1 MRKSERGFTLIELLI
16 VIAIIAVLAAVV
28 FVALNPAQRF
38 QQARD
43 ARRQS
48 DIENVA
54 AALKMYQL
62 DNDGDYPTGVAALT
76 DALYYTIGTAATG
89 CDAGCTAKTTQAACI
104 DLADLVTGGYLGS
117 VPMDPLDG
125 LATESDYYMV
135 KNANGTLEVGACDP
149 EIETSIFVLR

>member
-1 MRKSERGFTLIELLI
+1 MRKSEQGFTLIELLI

-48 DIENVA
+48 DVENVA

-62 DNDGDYPTGVAALT
+62 DNDGDYPATVAGLT
-76 DALYYTIGTAATG
+76 AGDYYTIGTAATG
-89 CDAGCTAKTTQAACI
+89 CDAGCTAQTTEAACI
-104 DLADLVTGGYLGS
+104 DLADLVTGGYLGA
-117 VPMDPLDG
+117 VPMDPTG
-125 LATESDYYMV
+125 GTATETDYYMV
-135 KNANGTLEVGACDP
+135 RNTVGTVEVGACDP
-149 EIETSIFVLR
+149 EIETTISVLR

>member
-1 MRKSERGFTLIELLI
+1 MRKSEQGFTLIELLI

-48 DIENVA
+48 DVENVA

-62 DNDGDYPTGVAALT
+62 DNDGDYPALVAALT
-76 DALYYTIGTAATG
+76 TGNNYVIGTNATG
-89 CDAGCTAKTTQAACI
+89 CDTGCTAKTTQAACI
-104 DLADLVTGGYLGS
+104 DLASLVTGGYLGA
-117 VPMDPLDG
+117 VPMDPTSG
-125 LATESDYYMV
+125 TAAKSDYYLTR
-135 KNANGTLEVGACDP
+135 NSTGTVEVGACDP
-149 EIETSIFVLR
+149 EIETTISVLR